1 MRRRFARPLLVAS
14 LAGALVATQLLLFAT
29 AATAADITSRGPLT
43 RIIVTPD
50 LACQVAHV
58 ADEEF
63 ELFGSEVGSCGTFL
77 AIGGTVYGP
86 SGLNA
91 TLVAYTPVSQ
101 TPMTGSG
108 STNDPLKVVTVVDA
122 TGSGV
127 RVQQVDSYVS
137 GGQSYRTDVQI
148 LNGGPAPVTAIL
160 YRYGDCYLQN
170 EDTGYGRVD
179 NGAPACI
186 VDPAVGQRIEQWTP
200 LTPGSRYFEGH
211 YGDGYS
217 LISQQVQ
224 FPSTCACDEFVDNGA
239 GLSWPVSVAPGQT
252 VTFSHDTFFSPTGR
266 APVSESFTQSVPDP
280 TQISLDPVVLATSA
294 ALAAG
299 VILLVPFPSA
309 LFNSTLEEN
318 YDEVMAGVGR
328 VNRRLRAWS
337 RSLVAWLRARL
348 ASARTPATAPTESTQ
363 PIHPLGGP
371 LPGEPAVALT
381 ALEAAP
387 APAAQ
392 VPVAEAPAGESRPRG
407 DVWRTPL
414 GILGFLVLSA
424 IIYGFLDP
432 SFGLNAVSLAT
443 VLGLI
448 AGLVIVLVVY
458 AAPLVMFARN
468 HQLGLDIRA
477 LPATLIVAVACVLVS
492 RVASFVPGYLYG
504 LIVGFFFA
512 HSVSREIEGKAEAA
526 AAAASLAAALVA
538 WIVLALVRA
547 MGVGDELTGVA
558 IQAATVTVIVAG
570 LESAVFAMLPLRF
583 MPGAAVF
590 AWNKIVWAVILGLG
604 AFGFMHV
611 LLNPTSGYLGDTT
624 RTSFATMIV
633 LLIGFGV
640 ASVLFWAWFRLRPD
654 TNRTEGQAL

>member
-1 MRRRFARPLLVAS
+1 MRRRFARPLLAAS
-14 LAGALVATQLLLFAT
+14 LVGALVASQLLLFAT
-29 AATAADITSRGPLT
+29 AVTAADITSRGPLT

-63 ELFGSEVGSCGTFL
+63 ELFGSEIGSCGTFL
-77 AIGGTVYGP
+77 AIGGTVFGP

-91 TLVAYTPVSQ
+91 TMVAYTPVSQ

-108 STNDPLKVVTVVDA
+108 SANDPLRVVTVVDA
-122 TGSGV
+122 AGSGV
-127 RVQQVDSYVS
+127 RIEQVDSYVAGS
-137 GGQSYRTDVQI
+137 QSYRTDVQI

-200 LTPGSRYFEGH
+200 LTPGSSYFEGH

-328 VNRRLRAWS
+328 ISRRLRAWG
-337 RSLVAWLRARL
+337 RSILAWLRARI
-348 ASARTPATAPTESTQ
+348 ASARTPTTAPTESAQ

-371 LPGEPAVALT
+371 LPGEPA
-381 ALEAAP
+381 LEP
-387 APAAQ
+387 APA
-392 VPVAEAPAGESRPRG
+392 VVAEAPAATDFESPGR

-424 IIYGFLDP
+424 VVYGFLDP
-432 SFGLNAVSLAT
+432 TFGPNAVSLAT
-443 VLGLI
+443 VLGLV

-458 AAPLVMFARN
+458 AAPLVLFARN
-468 HQLGLDIRA
+468 HRLGLDIRA
-477 LPATLIVAVACVLVS
+477 LPATLIVAVVCVLVS

-504 LIVGFFFA
+504 LIVGFYFA

-538 WIVLALVRA
+538 WIVLAVVRSV
-547 MGVGDELTGVA
+547 GVGDELTNAAV
-558 IQAATVTVIVAG
+558 QAATVTVIVAG

-590 AWNKIVWAVILGLG
+590 GWNKVMWAVILGLG
-604 AFGFMHV
+604 AFGFVHV
-611 LLNPTSGYLGDTT
+611 LINPTSGYLGDTT

-640 ASVLFWAWFRLRPD
+640 ASVVFWAWFRLRPNP
-654 TNRTEGQAL
+654 NRTEGQAL